1 MKTTLTEGLRV
12 YMVVTSTGKQMFCHI
27 EDLNQVV
34 KYLECNPGYFKVFHF
49 WNNKQVKLSKK
60 DLKQMFEGSQLK
72 QEFNY

>member
-27 EDLNQVV
+27 TELNQVV
-34 KYLECNPGYFKVFHF
+34 KHLEVQPGYFKVFHF

-60 DLKQMFEGSQLK
+60 DLRSMFEGSQLT
-72 QEFNY
+72 QQFNY